1 MNILND
7 HKIVF
12 DGIFGSTLYGTNTPE
27 SDTDYKAIFLP
38 KPKDIILGIGSNHF
52 NQNTSNDKTK
62 NTSNDVDREFYSL
75 KYFIDLAI
83 KGETVALDMI
93 HTPIDMNLASKNK
106 VWEFIQQNRH
116 RFYTTDMKAYLGYVR
131 KQAAKYGIKGSRLAA
146 LREVLNVVDKIPNS
160 SKMNHVTLLGK
171 IPVISSHLPNFE
183 TRIENFKN
191 KLPTNEFVFFEKD
204 SLGNEYYNVLGR
216 KCQTTIKI
224 SELKERL
231 SKIWTE
237 YGERAKQAESNQ
249 GIDWKALSHAYRG
262 GVQLLEIYK
271 TGDLEYPLKDADFI
285 KQIKAGKIEFKQFQP
300 LLENLV
306 SEVDHECQ
314 LAKLNGM
321 PDKVDKNFWYDFVA
335 NVYFDE
341 IKGFKR

>member
-1 MNILND
+1 MLNN
-7 HKIVF
+7 KIVF
-12 DGIFGSTLYGTNTPE
+12 DGVFGSTLYGTNTPE
-27 SDTDYKAIFLP
+27 SDVDYKAIFLP
-38 KPKDIILGIGSNHF
+38 KPKDIILGIGKDHYSE
-52 NQNTSNDKTK
+52 NTSDDKTK
-62 NTSNDVDREFYSL
+62 NTANDIDREYYSL

-83 KGETVALDMI
+83 KGETIALDMI
-93 HTPIDMNLASKNK
+93 HTPNDMNLAKQNK
-106 VWEFIQQNRH
+106 IWDFIQQNRW

-146 LREVLNVVDKIPNS
+146 LREVLNVVDKIP
-160 SKMNHVTLLGK
+160 
-171 IPVISSHLPNFE
+171 VISQHLPNVE
-183 TRIENFKN
+183 NRIENFKS

-204 SLGNEYYNVLGR
+204 LLGNEYYNVLGR

-231 SKIWTE
+231 LKISNE

-271 TGDLEYPLKDADFI
+271 TGDLKYPLKDADFI
-285 KQIKAGKIEFKQFQP
+285 KQIKAGEIEFKQFQP

-306 SEVDHECQ
+306 SEVDHECK

-321 PDKVDKNFWYDFVA
+321 PEKVDKNFWYDFVA
-335 NVYFDE
+335 YVYFDE
-341 IKGFKR
+341 IKGFRS